1 MNDHENE
8 ALRMYT
14 DRCEKRLRECA
25 LRIQEHIGYVL
36 DRIDRGEPTSTDHYL
51 NGISMDA
58 QEARILVGVLDGI
71 KTGASF
77 TAEPVTVKE
86 A

>member
-1 MNDHENE
+1 VNEQQTE

-14 DRCEKRLRECA
+14 EGREGRLRECA
-25 LRIQEHIGYVL
+25 LRIQEHIGYVI
-36 DRIDRGEPTSTDHYL
+36 DRIDRDSSESVDHYL
-51 NGISMDA
+51 NGIAMDTI
-58 QEARILVGVLDGI
+58 EARMLVSELCGI

-77 TAEPVTVKE
+77 ASEPVARE